1 MRRALDAVY
10 VGAGVLAA
18 VFLVLIGLFVL
29 AQIGGRLIGRAVPS
43 ADEFA
48 GYCLSASS
56 FLALAYTLRHN
67 GHIRVSLVIERLGGG
82 MRRGVE
88 VWCLAVATALIGY
101 FAFYTVS
108 MVWDSYMFQDRTM
121 GLVPIM
127 LWVPQTGMAI
137 GVSLLALAFAEELVR
152 VLRGRPASYELVPDP
167 LGDASGESVP
177 GGTGHLGR

>member
-10 VGAGVLAA
+10 LGAGVLAA

-29 AQIGGRLIGRAVPS
+29 AQIGGRLMGRAVPS

-67 GHIRVSLVIERLGGG
+67 GHIRVSLVIERFTGGL
-82 MRRGVE
+82 RRGIE
-88 VWCLAVATALIGY
+88 VWCLVVATALVAY

-108 MVWDSYMFQDRTM
+108 MVWESYVFQDRTM
-121 GLVPIM
+121 GLVPVM
-127 LWVPQTGMAI
+127 LWIPQTGMAV
-137 GVSLLALAFAEELVR
+137 GVTLLAVAFAEELVR
-152 VLRGRPASYELVPDP
+152 VVRGRPATYALVPDP
-167 LGDASGESVP
+167 LGDATGEGIP
-177 GGTGHLGR
+177 GGSGHLGR